1 MYLLWT
7 WVLSFGWDSYPVWG
21 PAVECSPKYDG
32 IWRSLR
38 CQSGVW
44 PKRKRKWRLYIF
56 RWPVITYGLKVI
68 TVTRGSQDQSAGTS
82 QVLVTVR
89 LTTVL
94 GEIKELVNGI
104 VILFKIIIPRARLG
118 YEMIDLIDIY
128 DRDDR
133 WGAYKRRVGYNHL
146 ISNKH

>member
-1 MYLLWT
+1 M
-7 WVLSFGWDSYPVWG
+7 
-21 PAVECSPKYDG
+21 
-32 IWRSLR
+32 
-38 CQSGVW
+38 
-44 PKRKRKWRLYIF
+44 
-56 RWPVITYGLKVI
+56 KVI

-118 YEMIDLIDIY
+118 YEMIDSQQ
-128 DRDDR
+128 
-133 WGAYKRRVGYNHL
+133 GA
-146 ISNKH
+146 